1 MSDGENVA
9 IDPADYVAIQQLLGR
24 YCQLVDAG
32 DAEGWADLFLEDG
45 EFVVEG
51 GATMRGRAQL
61 AEIVR
66 DVTARECIRHWIGA
80 PVVTSANG
88 VRMTARTYQLN
99 LNLPRDGGG
108 LAFIRRATTA
118 EWTFAKADGA
128 WRIARR
134 STRVDAEV

>member
-1 MSDGENVA
+1 MSDSASVA
-9 IDPADYVAIQQLLGR
+9 IDPADYVEIQQLLGR

-32 DAEGWADLFLEDG
+32 DAEAWADLFLEEG
-45 EFVVEG
+45 EFVVAG

-61 AEIVR
+61 MQIVR

-80 PVVTSANG
+80 PVITSADDG
-88 VRMTARTYQLN
+88 RMTARTYQLN
-99 LNLPRDGGG
+99 LNLPRDRSG

-118 EWTFAKADGA
+118 EWVFAKVDGA